1 MSEDYIKLLQAG
13 IDSQNAEQGT
23 LTGVDCPICKN
34 KGEIFYLDEN
44 YNECTKE
51 CECMKK
57 RRIIARAQNSGLWAV
72 LPKYTFKN
80 FEHKEDWQFYMYDKA
95 TDFVRDDKAKCFY
108 IGGEV
113 GCVDCDTEYFNGKQ
127 WVKISEYKTGD
138 KVLQYNPEKREALLT
153 TPKNYICAPSTELYQ
168 ISCKRRAVDMCLSAN
183 HNFAYITSKGH
194 MNKKPFAEVMRL
206 HEERVRGFYGKVE
219 TAFNYTGKG
228 IDLTDNEIRLMC
240 AVIADGYFSP
250 KIKLCTIRV
259 KKERKKERI
268 RMLLNGM
275 RYKEYHCKGGYS
287 QFRFYAP
294 RREKVFTDFWYDC
307 NQEQLKVICDEI
319 FEWDGHKNGKRRM
332 FFSTVK
338 QSADFVQFALSATGR
353 RATISVDNR
362 KEKPCYVVIA
372 SSYNSAITLCSTHG
386 KNKAKIEKVAPKDS
400 KQYCFTV
407 ETGYLI
413 LRRNGRIFVTGN
425 SGKSHICTA
434 IVGYFIKQGLDAQFD
449 IWSNIVTN
457 LKQNA
462 YDNPEEYNRQM
473 DRLKR
478 VPVLYIDDFFKTNPT
493 TADLDKAFQIINHRY
508 NLSIGDTDKKCIT
521 IISSEKMLDEHYKID
536 NALASRIFEM
546 CNFGEY
552 VVEINRSSTRNQR
565 TKGVY

>member
-108 IGGEV
+108 IGG
-113 GCVDCDTEYFNGKQ
+113 
-127 WVKISEYKTGD
+127 
-138 KVLQYNPEKREALLT
+138 
-153 TPKNYICAPSTELYQ
+153 
-168 ISCKRRAVDMCLSAN
+168 
-183 HNFAYITSKGH
+183 
-194 MNKKPFAEVMRL
+194 
-206 HEERVRGFYGKVE
+206 
-219 TAFNYTGKG
+219 G
-228 IDLTDNEIRLMC
+228 I
-240 AVIADGYFSP
+240 G
-250 KIKLCTIRV
+250 
-259 KKERKKERI
+259 
-268 RMLLNGM
+268 
-275 RYKEYHCKGGYS
+275 
-287 QFRFYAP
+287 
-294 RREKVFTDFWYDC
+294 
-307 NQEQLKVICDEI
+307 
-319 FEWDGHKNGKRRM
+319 
-332 FFSTVK
+332 
-338 QSADFVQFALSATGR
+338 
-353 RATISVDNR
+353 
-362 KEKPCYVVIA
+362 
-372 SSYNSAITLCSTHG
+372 
-386 KNKAKIEKVAPKDS
+386 
-400 KQYCFTV
+400 
-407 ETGYLI
+407 
-413 LRRNGRIFVTGN
+413 

-473 DRLKR
+473 DRLKN

-508 NLSIGDTDKKCIT
+508 NLSIGDTEKKCIT